1 MDMGKLFQMATEWD
15 GIIPENE
22 ETKMNGTG
30 KVWAQT
36 LATILAGAIPF
47 FSNNDGLTG
56 VALVNFLLMALAAI
70 NVGVAGNLTG
80 TVGKYAKAF
89 IAVGTAVGT
98 LLVSLF
104 ADHSYALSTTEW
116 IQVIL
121 AALGALGVIGFS
133 SPQYNSSPAVLGR
146 AGRDI

>member
-1 MDMGKLFQMATEWD
+1 MATEWD
-15 GIIPENE
+15 GSIPENE

-30 KVWAQT
+30 KLWAQT
-36 LATILAGAIPF
+36 IATILAGAIPF
-47 FSNNDGLTG
+47 FTNTSGLTG

-98 LLVSLF
+98 ILVSLF
-104 ADHSYALSTTEW
+104 ADGSYVLSNTEW

-121 AALGALGVIGFS
+121 AALGAVGVVGFK
-133 SPQYNSSPAVLGR
+133 SPQYNASPAVLGTS
-146 AGRDI
+146 GKEI